1 MVLGNRLAENESVS
15 LRSPLANLLVLG
27 AGIGLLYWSYQY
39 LQTRMTSVISVDA
52 VVNGALVDLK
62 APEDGILEPL
72 VFRTGDAISKAAP
85 VFRITNSRASEV
97 KGQEL
102 LSRLRQ
108 QQFELTGAQSQLL
121 QKQKMLSFVSQD
133 ASEQITLEGSEMGLQ
148 IQQLE
153 SELQGGRSR
162 LQLAELNYQRL
173 AALKQQGAVPSI
185 DVDIAKSERDQRASE
200 VNSLENRIAAQK
212 VSQNAVGRGLT
223 LTRTRSNYDP
233 SIRKQELE
241 LQIVAGHQQVLL
253 LGQALKKYP
262 G

>member
-153 SELQGGRSR
+153 SELQGGDRACNSPNSTTSASPPSSSR
-162 LQLAELNYQRL
+162 E
-173 AALKQQGAVPSI
+173 PSRPLMSI
-185 DVDIAKSERDQRASE
+185 LPNPSGISAPAKSTAS
-200 VNSLENRIAAQK
+200 
-212 VSQNAVGRGLT
+212 
-223 LTRTRSNYDP
+223 RTALRP
-233 SIRKQELE
+233 RK
-241 LQIVAGHQQVLL
+241 
-253 LGQALKKYP
+253 
-262 G
+262 